1 MISRRYLAPLV
12 VLLAIALVPT
22 VIHQYLGLDEDD
34 GRHLNAVPERLAG
47 LNGRPTDRRKAY
59 GQAVFGAHE
68 WFEREYLG
76 AGRQVR
82 LFAARGFDQKRL
94 YHHPEIALSR
104 GVDLAPPQLVTLPGD
119 PPLQV
124 HLMWEKDGRGVAA
137 YVLLYDGRSIADPV
151 ANQLRHA
158 LWQLFNPRRPMTL
171 FYVSDPHQPRRAGFG
186 KSPAA
191 RVLREAVDAF
201 LGQGASGQ

>member
-1 MISRRYLAPLV
+1 MISRRYLGPLV

-34 GRHLNAVPERLAG
+34 GRHLSAVPERLAG
-47 LNGRPTDRRKAY
+47 LAGRPTDRRKAY
-59 GQAVFGAHE
+59 GRAVFGAYE

-76 AGRQVR
+76 GGRQVR

-124 HLMWEKDGRGVAA
+124 HLMWEKDGRGLAA
-137 YVLLYDGRSIADPV
+137 YVLLYGDRSIADPV

-158 LWQLFNPRRPMTL
+158 VWQLFHPRRPMTL
-171 FYVSDPHQPRRAGFG
+171 FYVSDAHQPRRAGFEN
-186 KSPAA
+186 SLAA
-191 RVLREAVDAF
+191 KVLREAVNAF
-201 LGQGASGQ
+201 LDQGARRP